1 MDAFDFVIIGAGA
14 AGEAAAAEARA
25 RGAGV
30 AIVERELFGGS
41 CPFWACM
48 PSKTLLHDARLHA
61 LGGDPSWRA
70 ASDRRD
76 YMISREGTEFP
87 DDSGHVRELEAA
99 GSVAIRGTARL
110 DGPGVVRVAL
120 DAGGERVLRARHV
133 ILAVGSQPKLPD
145 LPGLADAEPWTNREA
160 TSTRELP
167 ASVIILGGGATG
179 VELAQLFAWY
189 GVATTLVHPRPRVL
203 DREHPR
209 TADAVAGGLQ
219 RAGVTLRLGVRA
231 TRVLPR
237 AGDAGTHRLELSD
250 GSHVDAERLI
260 VAVGRV
266 TPFDGLGLDTVGA
279 TLDERGH
286 LVPDDRLRVAPEV
299 YVVGDPVAPVLQTHV
314 SDYQGTLAVRIA
326 LGEDFRFDGRAIPRA
341 IFTDPET
348 GSVGITLEDAEAQG
362 LDAFEEVQD
371 LAKTAR
377 GYVSDAG
384 GHVTVVVERGSGRLL
399 GAFLAGPGASEAV
412 HEAVLAIRAGVPVG
426 VLADTIH
433 AFPTTA
439 RVLGTAFIKAAA
451 RLGRGD

>member
-1 MDAFDFVIIGAGA
+1 MDAFDFVIIGAGS

-25 RGAGV
+25 HGASV

-61 LGGDPSWRA
+61 LGGGRSWKA

-76 YMISREGTEFP
+76 WMISREGTDFP
-87 DDSGHVRELEAA
+87 DDSSHVRALEAA

-110 DGPGVVRVAL
+110 GGRGVVRVAL
-120 DAGGERVLRARHV
+120 PDGGERTLLARHV

-145 LPGLADAEPWTNREA
+145 LPGLADADPWTNREA
-160 TSTRELP
+160 TATRELP
-167 ASVIILGGGATG
+167 ASVVILGGGATG
-179 VELAQLFAWY
+179 VELAQVFAWY
-189 GVATTLVHPRPRVL
+189 GVATTLIHPRPRVL
-203 DREHPR
+203 DQEHPR
-209 TADAVAGGLQ
+209 TADAVAGGLR

-231 TRVLPR
+231 SRVL
-237 AGDAGTHRLELSD
+237 AGGGDGGTHRVELSD
-250 GSHVDAERLI
+250 GSHVDAARLV
-260 VAVGRV
+260 VAVGRSV
-266 TPFDGLGLDTVGA
+266 PLDGLGLEAVGA
-279 TLDERGH
+279 ARDERGR
-286 LVPDDRLRVAPEV
+286 LVPDDRLRVAPDV
-299 YVVGDPVAPVLQTHV
+299 YVIGDPAGPVLQTHV
-314 SDYQGTLAVRIA
+314 AHYQGTLAVRIA
-326 LGEDFRFDGRAIPRA
+326 LGEDLRFDGHAIPRA

-348 GSVGITLEDAEAQG
+348 GSVGITLEEAEARG
-362 LDAFEEVQD
+362 LNAFEEVQD

-384 GHVTVVVERGSGRLL
+384 GHVTVVVDRGTGRLL

-412 HEAVLAIRAGVPVG
+412 HEAVLAIRAGVPVP

-439 RVLGTAFIKAAA
+439 RVLGAAFIAAAA
-451 RLGRGD
+451 RLRRGD